1 MWPLFSIK
9 RASDA
14 SVVRVITETFYLNI
28 IFQLQ
33 YNLWVSST
41 RAYLSGMNLP
51 LFIQKGRRSNRYL
64 SLKSEQKSINS
75 HKVVQHNETTNP
87 KGFSKNMYKFLKIWH
102 TKEIKKNFFFASVY
116 MKMSWTFNYLK
127 CIRIQPI
134 FWKKEREKEKKKKGR
149 KKTKIFS
156 FSFYFFMYIQKW
168 TRRLGQYSDFI
179 LILSN
184 RSR

>member
-1 MWPLFSIK
+1 
-9 RASDA
+9 
-14 SVVRVITETFYLNI
+14 
-28 IFQLQ
+28 
-33 YNLWVSST
+33 
-41 RAYLSGMNLP
+41 MNLP

-134 FWKKEREKEKKKKGR
+134 FWKKEREKEKKKKKEER
-149 KKTKIFS
+149 KQKYFLSVFIFLCI
-156 FSFYFFMYIQKW
+156 YKNE
-168 TRRLGQYSDFI
+168 LGDSANI
-179 LILSN
+179 LTLF
-184 RSR
+184 